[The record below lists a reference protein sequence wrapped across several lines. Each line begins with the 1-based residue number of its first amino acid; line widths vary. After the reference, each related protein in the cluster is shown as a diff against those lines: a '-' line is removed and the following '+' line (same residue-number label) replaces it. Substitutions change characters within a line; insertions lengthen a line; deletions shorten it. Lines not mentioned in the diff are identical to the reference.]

1 MKAKTITAILAVAF
15 GALSS
20 RASVAVFFQ
29 PASQTVALGS
39 IATVDIVISGVD
51 ASSQPLRAWN
61 LEFSF
66 DSTILMPDLASIVYN
81 SAELGDP
88 TSANPG
94 SFASTLE
101 PDPQTLNLAQ
111 TSFALPSDLAS
122 EPSSFT
128 LATISFSTD
137 AVGIS
142 PLDWNPAVN
151 ALSDANGLVLPLASS
166 MDGTIS
172 VAAATAVPEARV
184 TLLMLIAFGGIAAR
198 KLAGG
203 VRRLA

>member
-1 MKAKTITAILAVAF
+1 
-15 GALSS
+15 
-20 RASVAVFFQ
+20 
-29 PASQTVALGS
+29 
-39 IATVDIVISGVD
+39 
-51 ASSQPLRAWN
+51 
-61 LEFSF
+61 
-66 DSTILMPDLASIVYN
+66 
-81 SAELGDP
+81 
-88 TSANPG
+88 
-94 SFASTLE
+94 
-101 PDPQTLNLAQ
+101 
-111 TSFALPSDLAS
+111 
-122 EPSSFT
+122 
-128 LATISFSTD
+128 
-137 AVGIS
+137 VGIS